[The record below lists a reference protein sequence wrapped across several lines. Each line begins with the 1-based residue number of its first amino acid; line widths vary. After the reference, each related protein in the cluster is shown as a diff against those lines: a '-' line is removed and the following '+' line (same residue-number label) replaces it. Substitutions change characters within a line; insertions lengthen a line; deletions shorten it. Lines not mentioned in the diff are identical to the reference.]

1 MCLSKIIWRKHYE
14 LTWEGNYN
22 LFGKVEGIIPLT
34 KREKKKVSLIRD
46 YGIGYKL
53 FLPLSRKSYYCEV
66 DSFHESKWVKAR
78 NIRIFAGF
86 DHHINYI
93 SGFHLFYNL
102 SAAIEYGKNY
112 FYGGSTIPNNF
123 IVSSFEYKDVTA
135 VGFEGSD
142 LLCIVANEVRLIRH
156 NILENIYVSK

>member
-1 MCLSKIIWRKHYE
+1 MCLSKIVWRKHYE

-22 LFGKVEGIIPLT
+22 LFGKVESFIPLT

-46 YGIGYKL
+46 YGIGYKV
-53 FLPLSRKSYYCEV
+53 FLPVSKKSYHCGM
-66 DSFHESKWVKAR
+66 DSFHESRWLKAYNR
-78 NIRIFAGF
+78 RILDSF
-86 DHHINYI
+86 DSSVNYI